1 MAFSWRGFLSLR
13 RTNPETLTNPRR
25 GFSLSGG
32 VLITDDTAMKV
43 SAFHRGVIYVSTQIA
58 KLPWD
63 VKDKDN
69 KTAPHD
75 DRVAKLIRLA
85 PNPEMNSM
93 NFRLWAI
100 QTAIITG
107 NAYSEIERDA
117 MGRPVAIWPLESRN
131 VEMWRDV
138 NGSLFYRVNNFKGG
152 TVFIRPENIYHIRNF
167 HTKDGLQGQGIVA
180 YATDTLGISAGA
192 DKMARNLFA
201 NGGIPSGILKHP
213 GTLSEKAYERIK
225 DSWKAQNSGDNSS
238 GVALLEEGTEFEA
251 LNLDPNVL
259 QFLESRKFGVLE
271 IARFLGVPP
280 TKLFDM
286 SNATFSN
293 VENANLEVA
302 TDTLD
307 AWANNLEMEADVKLL
322 SNRFGGRFS
331 QIDLYAVFR
340 GDMAARATYFKN
352 MMSTGALT
360 PNEIRE
366 YESLPGYVG
375 GDRYYIATNNYS
387 PADRIDEL
395 FDAQVR
401 NGGKANNS
409 NSKDPKEEDLDDEL
423 KKAAIQKLK
432 SR

>member
-1 MAFSWRGFLSLR
+1 MAFSWKAFFSLR
-13 RTNPETLTNPRR
+13 RTNPETVANPRR
-25 GFSLSGG
+25 GFSISGG
-32 VLITDDTAMKV
+32 VLITDDTAMKI

-69 KTAPHD
+69 KTAAHD

-93 NFRLWAI
+93 SFRLWAI
-100 QTAIITG
+100 QTAIIAG
-107 NAYSEIERDA
+107 NAYAEIERDSL
-117 MGRPVAIWPLESRN
+117 GRPTAIWPLDSKN
-131 VEMWRDV
+131 VELWRD
-138 NGSLFYRVNNFKGG
+138 NTGKLFYKVYNFGG
-152 TVFIRPENIYHIRNF
+152 GNVFIRPENIFHLRNF

-180 YATDTLGISAGA
+180 YAVETLGISAGA

-201 NGGIPSGILKHP
+201 NGGIPAGILKHP
-213 GTLSEKAYERIK
+213 GTLSDAAYERIK
-225 DSWKAQNSGDNSS
+225 TSWKEQNTGDKSS
-238 GVALLEEGTEFEA
+238 GVALLEEGTDFEA
-251 LNLDPNVL
+251 INIDPDVL

-366 YESLPGYVG
+366 YESLPGYEG

-409 NSKDPKEEDLDDEL
+409 NSKDPKEDDLDDEL
-423 KKAAIQKLK
+423 KKAAIKKL
-432 SR
+432 STR